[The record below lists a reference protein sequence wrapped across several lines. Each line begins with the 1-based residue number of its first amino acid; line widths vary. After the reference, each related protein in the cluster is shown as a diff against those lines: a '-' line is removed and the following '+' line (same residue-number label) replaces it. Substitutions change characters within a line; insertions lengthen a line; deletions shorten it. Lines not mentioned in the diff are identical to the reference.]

1 MRLLYDA
8 QIFNMQRFG
17 GISRLYSELF
27 TNFDQ
32 ETLIEWR
39 LELDFPHNAYIEML
53 EHHGRRLTAYKK
65 LFWGLHFK
73 GKGRI
78 YNTIRGMGIY
88 NDERRRT
95 LQLLE
100 KKQLNLFHPTYYD
113 DYFLESLKGTPFVI
127 TVYDMI
133 HELFFKD
140 LKDTETIRRKK
151 SLVETAQRV
160 IAISEATKKD
170 LVRLTGIN
178 QSKVDVVPLSSSIA
192 LPHTTNNV
200 ASKPQRYVLYVGQ
213 REGYKNF
220 CRFFRAITPLM
231 QADQT
236 IYLICIGGK
245 VIDASFTETEK
256 KLISES
262 KLTNRV
268 LLKSA
273 TDTELAEWY
282 AGALCFVFPSLYEG
296 FGIPVLE
303 AFACGCPV
311 AASNTSSLPEVG
323 GDGAVYF
330 EPQSEEGIRDVVIS
344 LIEDSEY
351 RQHLTELG
359 RKRATYFSW
368 QDTAR
373 KTVEVYKKALSR

>member
-27 TNFDQ
+27 SNFDK
-32 ETLIEWR
+32 EALIEWSV
-39 LELDFPHNAYIEML
+39 ELDFPHNAYIEML
-53 EHHGRRLTAYKK
+53 EQNGRRLTAYKK
-65 LFWGLHFK
+65 FAWGLDFK

-78 YNTIRGMGIY
+78 YNTVRRMGVY
-88 NDERRRT
+88 NNERRRT

-113 DYFLESLKGTPFVI
+113 DYFLKSLKGTPFVV

-133 HELFFKD
+133 HELFLQD
-140 LKDTETIRRKK
+140 LKDAETIRRKK

-160 IAISEATKKD
+160 IAISETTKKD

-178 QSKVDVVPLSSSIA
+178 QSKVDVVPLSSSIGITS
-192 LPHTTNNV
+192 PTNNV
-200 ASKPQRYVLYVGQ
+200 GSKPQRYVLYVGQ
-213 REGYKNF
+213 RGGYKNF

-231 QADQT
+231 RADQT
-236 IYLICIGGK
+236 LYLICIGGK
-245 VIDASFTETEK
+245 VVDASFTETEK

-262 KLTNRV
+262 GLTDRV
-268 LLKSA
+268 ILKSV

-303 AFACGCPV
+303 AFSCGCPV

-323 GDGAVYF
+323 GDSAVYF
-330 EPQSEEGIRDVVIS
+330 DPQSEESIRDIVMS
-344 LIEDSEY
+344 LTENSEY
-351 RQHLTELG
+351 RQHLIELG
-359 RKRATYFSW
+359 RKRASYFSW

-373 KTVEVYKKALSR
+373 KTIEVYKKALSR

>member
-39 LELDFPHNAYIEML
+39 LELDFPHNAYIEL
-53 EHHGRRLTAYKK
+53 FEHHGRRLTAYKK

-78 YNTIRGMGIY
+78 YNTILRMGMY

-95 LQLLE
+95 LRLLE

-113 DYFLESLKGTPFVI
+113 DYFLGSLEGTPFVI

-133 HELFFKD
+133 HELFFD
-140 LKDTETIRRKK
+140 QLKDAETIRRKK
-151 SLVETAQRV
+151 LLVEKAQRV
-160 IAISEATKKD
+160 ITISETTKND

-178 QSKVDVVPLSSSIA
+178 QSKIDVVPLASSIVGSRS
-192 LPHTTNNV
+192 TTNV
-200 ASKPQRYVLYVGQ
+200 GSKPQRYVLYVGQ
-213 REGYKNF
+213 RGGYKNF
-220 CRFFRAITPLM
+220 PRFFRAIVPLM
-231 QADQT
+231 QADQS
-236 IYLICIGGK
+236 IYLICVGGK
-245 VIDASFTETEK
+245 VVDASFTEAET
-256 KLISES
+256 KLISEMD
-262 KLTNRV
+262 LTDRV
-268 LLKSA
+268 LLKSV
-273 TDTELAEWY
+273 TDAELAEWY

-303 AFACGCPV
+303 AFSCGCPV

-323 GDGAVYF
+323 GDSAVYF
-330 EPQSEEGIRDVVIS
+330 DPLSEESIRDAVVS
-344 LIEDSEY
+344 LTDSSEY
-351 RQHLTELG
+351 RQHLAELG
-359 RKRATYFSW
+359 RKRATCFTW
-368 QDTAR
+368 TDTAR
-373 KTVEVYKKALSR
+373 KTIEVYEKALSL

>member
-27 TNFDQ
+27 RNFDK
-32 ETLIEWR
+32 EKLIEWR
-39 LELDFPHNAYIEML
+39 VELDFPHNAYIEML

-65 LFWGLHFK
+65 FVWGLHFK

-78 YNTIRGMGIY
+78 YNTVLRMGMY

-95 LQLLE
+95 LRLLA
-100 KKQLNLFHPTYYD
+100 KKHLNLFHPTYYD
-113 DYFLESLKGTPFVI
+113 DYFLEALKGIPFVI

-133 HELFFKD
+133 HELFFD
-140 LKDTETIRRKK
+140 NLKDAETIRRKK
-151 SLVETAQRV
+151 SLVEKAQRV
-160 IAISEATKKD
+160 IAISETTKND

-178 QSKVDVVPLSSSIA
+178 QSKVDVVPLSSSIVGSRS
-192 LPHTTNNV
+192 TTNV
-200 ASKPQRYVLYVGQ
+200 GSKPQRYVLYVGQ
-213 REGYKNF
+213 RGGYKNF
-220 CRFFRAITPLM
+220 PRFFRAIVPLM

-236 IYLICIGGK
+236 IYLICVGGK
-245 VIDASFTETEK
+245 VVDASFTEAET

-262 KLTNRV
+262 ELTDRV
-268 LLKSA
+268 LLKSV
-273 TDTELAEWY
+273 TDAELAEWY

-303 AFACGCPV
+303 AFSCGCPV

-323 GDGAVYF
+323 GDSAVYF
-330 EPQSEEGIRDVVIS
+330 DPLSEESIRDAVVS
-344 LIEDSEY
+344 LTDSSEY
-351 RQHLTELG
+351 RQHLAELG
-359 RKRATYFSW
+359 RKRATCFNW
-368 QDTAR
+368 TDTAR
-373 KTVEVYKKALSR
+373 KTIEVYEKALS